1 MESNT
6 QSGKKSGLAF
16 PEGKLYLGQCQEM
29 EEAEV
34 VKANSVTVKNWGFYF
49 KWVIVIFGITGFYLN
64 VRMFSRIMETGIQ
77 DDWSGGEK
85 TWQREYL
92 Q

>member
-34 VKANSVTVKNWGFYF
+34 VKANSVTVKN
-49 KWVIVIFGITGFYLN
+49 
-64 VRMFSRIMETGIQ
+64 
-77 DDWSGGEK
+77 
-85 TWQREYL
+85 
-92 Q
+92 